1 MIKDGADGAENQ
13 IFFEEEK
20 HMEGSKLLKV
30 SGILMII
37 GGSISLIIAIIAM
50 IGIAVLAAMGGSAA
64 LLWLSGIMLL
74 VGAVVEFVGGIIGVK
89 NWNNLE
95 KAQTCMVWGILAI
108 ALCVLSQILN
118 LAGGGSF
125 NVVSLATGL
134 VLPVLYLIGAL
145 QNKKKTA

>member
-1 MIKDGADGAENQ
+1 
-13 IFFEEEK
+13 
-20 HMEGSKLLKV
+20 MEGSKLLKV

-37 GGSISLIIAIIAM
+37 GGSISLIVAIIAM
-50 IGIAVLAAMGGSAA
+50 IGFLAAMGGSAA

-125 NVVSLATGL
+125 NVVSFATGL